1 MATTQTSRKSVRKT
15 ATATSRAQGS
25 KNAVSWQVQPATKAK
40 QTRQSERLQLPLA
53 STLGQTIKAMR
64 IAKNWSQEQLAGEI
78 ECDRSALGL
87 IEQGKS
93 NPSIFMLSVLAGV
106 FGLTLSQ
113 LLAPITADMNLK
125 PTWQDTTAIKRR
137 SNRSTPE
144 RRPAPTRR
152 LR

>member
-15 ATATSRAQGS
+15 ATDDSHMHGS
-25 KNAVSWQVQPATKAK
+25 KNLASGQVLPATKAK
-40 QTRQSERLQLPLA
+40 QTRQKERLQLPLA
-53 STLGQTIKAMR
+53 TTLGQTIKDMR

-106 FGLTLSQ
+106 FSVTLSQ
-113 LLAPITADMNLK
+113 LLLPITADMNLK
-125 PTWQDTTAIKRR
+125 PTWQDKGAMKRR
-137 SNRSTPE
+137 ANRSTPE
-144 RRPAPTRR
+144 RKPAPTRR